1 MNFEGIDG
9 FAQEYLNQK
18 HVANYEISEMNLSED
33 IKKIFDMSLELN
45 NKL

>member
-1 MNFEGIDG
+1 MNFDGIDG

-33 IKKIFDMSLELN
+33 IKKIFEMILELN
-45 NKL
+45 NRL

>member
-18 HVANYEISEMNLSED
+18 HVVNYEISERIFQKI
-33 IKKIFDMSLELN
+33 IKKMFKMILELN